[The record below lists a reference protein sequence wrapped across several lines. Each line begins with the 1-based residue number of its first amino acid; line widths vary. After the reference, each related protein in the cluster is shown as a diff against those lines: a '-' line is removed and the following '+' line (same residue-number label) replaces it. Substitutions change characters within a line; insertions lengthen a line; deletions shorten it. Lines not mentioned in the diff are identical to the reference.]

1 MNKKNIKET
10 TKKARVISNAT
21 GQCPVFFYE
30 EIQQYMNP
38 YMKAKNR
45 ACPCPCYVFKC
56 RLCSSPRS
64 FTSFLYNC

>member
-30 EIQQYMNP
+30 EI
-38 YMKAKNR
+38 
-45 ACPCPCYVFKC
+45 
-56 RLCSSPRS
+56 
-64 FTSFLYNC
+64 